1 MKKFLNIDVI
11 KINEFVFV
19 VVLLDVAALYQVGVV
34 LDRFGFATAH
44 SFLVV
49 GGVD

>member
-1 MKKFLNIDVI
+1 MKKLVNIDVI
-11 KINEFVFV
+11 KINKFV
-19 VVLLDVAALYQVGVV
+19 LDVAALYQVGVV
-34 LDRFGFATAH
+34 LDRFGFAAAH